1 MAFLPVY
8 DDDLA
13 LWKLERLLD
22 VALQEPNSVRISKVC
37 MGSNSVTDD
46 VRLQCDRFYFIGINF

>member
-13 LWKLERLLD
+13 LWKELERLLD

-46 VRLQCDRFYFIGINF
+46 ERVACAPA